1 MPAFSKAA
9 GCRAEPYGLNR
20 RSRWKKCSERGA
32 RCEADSPGSGR
43 GGTALA
49 PSTSKTPG
57 RGGTPRGGH
66 PSPLF
71 GSMGRQ
77 GLRPLQPRK
86 VLGFHP
92 KPHKFFEKNL
102 TKNFYLALPSLSAG
116 PLRPGGTLPSGR
128 PSRQARQKLAA
139 LSQLRCSKAAF
150 ANCPAGSP
158 AGLRNGN
165 EEVGRKLSVYAGLA
179 TPPGEGVEASS
190 PSNRLATPSCEEV
203 RKPA

>member
-20 RSRWKKCSERGA
+20 RSRRKKCSGRGA

-71 GSMGRQ
+71 LKYGKAGAAVSAAASVGPERCPPGTRTPCNPGRSW
-77 GLRPLQPRK
+77 
-86 VLGFHP
+86 GFTP
-92 KPHKFFEKNL
+92 NPTTFEKVDETFTCL
-102 TKNFYLALPSLSAG
+102 HPTCVEGPALAERKKAACPVRSRTPSAG
-116 PLRPGGTLPSGR
+116 FWASV
-128 PSRQARQKLAA
+128 SQK
-139 LSQLRCSKAAF
+139 
-150 ANCPAGSP
+150 
-158 AGLRNGN
+158 
-165 EEVGRKLSVYAGLA
+165 
-179 TPPGEGVEASS
+179 TPP
-190 PSNRLATPSCEEV
+190 L
-203 RKPA
+203 